1 MHWVTD
7 RLRLE
12 PGYSKLQ
19 LCRWCRFWGHVN
31 VLACFSQ
38 VLKGRGVMYMPQPLS
53 AMKVVNMTVLT
64 LGSRDTV
71 CLSDMGADRGVTCVP
86 T

>member
-1 MHWVTD
+1 
-7 RLRLE
+7 
-12 PGYSKLQ
+12 
-19 LCRWCRFWGHVN
+19 
-31 VLACFSQ
+31 
-38 VLKGRGVMYMPQPLS
+38 MYMPQPLS

-64 LGSRDTV
+64 LGSMDTV